1 MFNQTLLVA
10 GITAALCSNAFAQS
24 EFRQH
29 EAHVHGHVELNIAQ
43 DGDDLLIEI
52 TAPGADVTGF
62 EHAPQSDSETKLLNQ
77 ALENLNQA
85 DSLFTL
91 SEAGLCSLE
100 HADVGHNLGGHQ
112 PHHDED
118 HDDHNDHND
127 HTDQHDQHHADDDAD
142 HAHHSEHGA
151 FTIQYQYHCEQ
162 ISDLKQ
168 IETHWFDLF
177 PSTREMQ
184 VNLLT
189 DTMQTATELTP
200 QYTVIS
206 L

>member
-1 MFNQTLLVA
+1 MFNQTMLVLS
-10 GITAALCSNAFAQS
+10 ITAALCGSAFAQS

-29 EAHVHGHVELNIAQ
+29 DAHVHGHVELNIAQ
-43 DGDDLLIEI
+43 DGHDLLVEI

-62 EHAPQSDSETKLLNQ
+62 EHAPQSDSEIRLLNQ

-91 SEAGLCSLE
+91 SEAGLCSLQ
-100 HADVGHNLGGHQ
+100 HADVGHNLGDHQ
-112 PHHDED
+112 PHHDDEHHD
-118 HDDHNDHND
+118 HDDHAS
-127 HTDQHDQHHADDDAD
+127 HDDPHHADDDAD

-189 DTMQTATELTP
+189 DNRQTATELTP
-200 QYTVIS
+200 QQTVIS

>member
-1 MFNQTLLVA
+1 MFNQTMLVLS
-10 GITAALCSNAFAQS
+10 ITAALCGSAFAQS

-29 EAHVHGHVELNIAQ
+29 DAHVHGHVELNIAQ
-43 DGDDLLIEI
+43 DGHDLLVEI

-62 EHAPQSDSETKLLNQ
+62 EHAPQSDSEIRLLNQ

-91 SEAGLCSLE
+91 SEAGLCSLQ

-112 PHHDED
+112 PHHDDEHHD
-118 HDDHNDHND
+118 HDDHAS
-127 HTDQHDQHHADDDAD
+127 HDDPHHADDDAD
-142 HAHHSEHGA
+142 HAHHSEHAA

-189 DTMQTATELTP
+189 DNRQTATELTP
-200 QYTVIS
+200 QQTVIS

>member
-1 MFNQTLLVA
+1 MFNQTMLVLS
-10 GITAALCSNAFAQS
+10 ITAALCGSAFAQS

-29 EAHVHGHVELNIAQ
+29 DAHVHGYVELNIAQ
-43 DGDDLLIEI
+43 DGHDLLVEI

-62 EHAPQSDSETKLLNQ
+62 EHAPQSDSEIRLLNQ

-91 SEAGLCSLE
+91 SEAGLCSLQ

-112 PHHDED
+112 PHHDDEHHD
-118 HDDHNDHND
+118 HDDHAS
-127 HTDQHDQHHADDDAD
+127 HDDPHHADEDAD

-189 DTMQTATELTP
+189 DNRQTATELTP
-200 QYTVIS
+200 QQTVIS

>member
-1 MFNQTLLVA
+1 MFNQTMLVLS
-10 GITAALCSNAFAQS
+10 ITAALCGSAFAQS

-29 EAHVHGHVELNIAQ
+29 DAHVHGHVELNIAQ
-43 DGDDLLIEI
+43 DGHDLLVEI

-62 EHAPQSDSETKLLNQ
+62 EHAPQSDSEIRLLNQ

-91 SEAGLCSLE
+91 SEAGLCSLQ

-112 PHHDED
+112 PHHDDEHHD
-118 HDDHNDHND
+118 HDDHAS
-127 HTDQHDQHHADDDAD
+127 HDDPHHADDDAD

-189 DTMQTATELTP
+189 DNRQTATELTP
-200 QYTVIS
+200 QQTVIS